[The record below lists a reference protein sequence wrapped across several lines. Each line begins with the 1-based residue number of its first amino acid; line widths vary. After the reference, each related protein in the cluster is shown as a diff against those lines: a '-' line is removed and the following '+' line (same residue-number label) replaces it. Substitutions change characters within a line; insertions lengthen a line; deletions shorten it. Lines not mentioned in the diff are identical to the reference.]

1 MEQNEVIKC
10 NEIERSKGN
19 RYAIFGSRDLRSYGD
34 LLLGTKG
41 LSYCFFSFVG
51 VIVEKD
57 K

>member
-19 RYAIFGSRDLRSYGD
+19 RYATFGSRDLRSYGD